1 MKALLL
7 FGLIW
12 SFFCFTSTQ
21 PVVAQTVQQLQ
32 YVVEDNIDPLILEN
46 NSVSTQS
53 ATFSGA
59 VTTSQPKE
67 SDITQPS
74 GETQQTLT
82 NYLFAHPPSQLNWYN
97 PLQHLIFDA
106 VRNGLSANLIVL
118 LLLFP
123 LIAALIAF
131 SRHVVGLEGYGV
143 YTPAVL
149 SVAFVSTGIPT
160 GITIFVAVLAA
171 ALLSRFLIKR
181 LRLQYLPRTALML
194 WGVALAVM
202 LFISLSSALGL
213 DTLQS
218 LNIFP
223 LLIIILLSENFMET
237 QLMSTRSKA
246 LRLTFETLVLA
257 ALCSLIISFEPIQRL
272 VILNPELT
280 VACVALITIAIG
292 RYTGLRLLE
301 RIRFKPIIDS

>member
-1 MKALLL
+1 M
-7 FGLIW
+7 
-12 SFFCFTSTQ
+12 FCC
-21 PVVAQTVQQLQ
+21 
-32 YVVEDNIDPLILEN
+32 
-46 NSVSTQS
+46 
-53 ATFSGA
+53 
-59 VTTSQPKE
+59 
-67 SDITQPS
+67 
-74 GETQQTLT
+74 
-82 NYLFAHPPSQLNWYN
+82 
-97 PLQHLIFDA
+97 FDA

-213 DTLQS
+213 DTLHS